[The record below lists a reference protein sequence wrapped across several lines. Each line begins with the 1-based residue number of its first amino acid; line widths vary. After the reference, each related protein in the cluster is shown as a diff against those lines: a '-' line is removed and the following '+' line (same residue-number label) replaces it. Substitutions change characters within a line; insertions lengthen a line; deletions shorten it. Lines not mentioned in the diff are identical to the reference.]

1 MARALKSV
9 SPASSPSS
17 ASPRPDAAALLKMAT
32 ESDPTLPPVRMPV
45 TGSEIV
51 NLRLS
56 SVLVDELDAKAEAEG
71 TTRKVIIT
79 RALAQAGYR
88 VPAQDLEDRTPKRRR
103 RAG

>member
-1 MARALKSV
+1 MVRALKSV
-9 SPASSPSS
+9 SPASDPSR
-17 ASPRPDAAALLKMAT
+17 RPDQAALMRLA
-32 ESDPTLPPVRMPV
+32 ESDQTLPPARMPV

-56 SVLVDELDAKAEAEG
+56 STLVDELDAKAEAEG

-88 VPAQDLEDRTPKRRR
+88 VPTQDLEDRTPRRRR